1 MKRWSGTYGHPTAA
15 APGGYNAGTLAV
27 EASSLVTLASRRH
40 PGEPMPRV
48 APAEAPLAPA
58 AQAELDRQEATH
70 GRVTRLKRT
79 LAHSPAGLIAL
90 MEWYPLRDEVASFL
104 GDRLTTLFAHAIST
118 ETECLI
124 CSTFMRRLLIDAGE
138 DPETLRFDERESA
151 ILDYGRALAR
161 DSRRVE
167 DAVYQRA
174 ARHLDP
180 AQVVSLTAFGAMM
193 IATNVVVNA
202 LEVEL
207 DEYLYAYRRP
217 GGVK

>member
-1 MKRWSGTYGHPTAA
+1 MARVPPA
-15 APGGYNAGTLAV
+15 AP
-27 EASSLVTLASRRH
+27 
-40 PGEPMPRV
+40 
-48 APAEAPLAPA
+48 PLAPA
-58 AQAELDRQEATH
+58 AQAELDRQLAAH
-70 GRVTRLKRT
+70 GRVTRLKQT
-79 LAHSPAGLIAL
+79 LAHSPAGIVAL
-90 MEWYPLRDEVASFL
+90 MEWYPLRDEVAAFL

-124 CSTFMRRLLIDAGE
+124 CSTFMRRILIDAGE
-138 DPETLRFDERESA
+138 NPDALALDERETE

-167 DAVYQRA
+167 TAVYDRM

-180 AQVVSLTAFGAMM
+180 AQVVSLTSFGAMM

-202 LEVEL
+202 LEIEL

>member
-1 MKRWSGTYGHPTAA
+1 MS
-15 APGGYNAGTLAV
+15 
-27 EASSLVTLASRRH
+27 
-40 PGEPMPRV
+40 RV
-48 APAEAPLAPA
+48 APAEPPFAPA
-58 AQAELDRQEATH
+58 AQAELDRQLAAH
-70 GRVTRLKRT
+70 GRVTRLKQT
-79 LAHSPAGLIAL
+79 LAHSPAGLVAL
-90 MEWYPLRDEVASFL
+90 MEWYPLRDEVAGFL

-124 CSTFMRRLLIDAGE
+124 CSTFMRRILVEGGE
-138 DPETLRFDERESA
+138 DPDDLRLDPRERA

-161 DSRRVE
+161 DSRSV
-167 DAVYQRA
+167 DDPVYGA
-174 ARHLDP
+174 MARHLEP

-202 LEVEL
+202 LEIEL